1 MLTLAGAAGCAGPTG
16 LATDGPASRVA
27 PALQQPKIVL
37 RMRAWGVGSGAVGSP
52 QVIKSLLYQKT
63 EPWRAKHRGVDVQV
77 LPNTGGPQ
85 AVIASIIAGD
95 GPDIYHS
102 WHPGIIFATQGYAA
116 DLRPYLKQYNANLS
130 VFNKAQMDLFVL
142 ADGSVRALPYY
153 LGTKT
158 FAVCEGMLDRL
169 GLNYP
174 GPNWTHKDYATLC
187 TAVARAGQSTAG
199 SGPVYGGNFGLGN
212 LGAPTAYLP
221 PNCILRGFGGSYV
234 AARDAARCNLDS
246 PGAIAAVTWAST
258 LAWDKVLA
266 GPGASA
272 NFGTTLAMLWAP
284 SYFLPQA
291 ATGWRSLKWNY
302 YDMPSFPLTGP
313 VTGATEDLWA
323 MNPHTKHPALAWDL
337 LHWCAFEPFWQ
348 IAQMEIFLLS
358 PALTSLWDHWLAYVP
373 QIAPP
378 LAKKNLRAF
387 AALARS
393 NQAYPLEFFRYGDP
407 AAEGVVNAYGQKVW
421 AKQLGVR
428 VGLTQ
433 LAAQVNALQATL
445 ARERPLSFS
454 QARAQAGR
462 ERQRLQGMFQ
472 ATGQ

>member
-1 MLTLAGAAGCAGPTG
+1 ML
-16 LATDGPASRVA
+16 V
-27 PALQQPKIVL
+27 
-37 RMRAWGVGSGAVGSP
+37 
-52 QVIKSLLYQKT
+52 
-63 EPWRAKHRGVDVQV
+63 
-77 LPNTGGPQ
+77 
-85 AVIASIIAGD
+85 
-95 GPDIYHS
+95 
-102 WHPGIIFATQGYAA
+102 
-116 DLRPYLKQYNANLS
+116 
-130 VFNKAQMDLFVL
+130 
-142 ADGSVRALPYY
+142 
-153 LGTKT
+153 
-158 FAVCEGMLDRL
+158 
-169 GLNYP
+169 
-174 GPNWTHKDYATLC
+174 
-187 TAVARAGQSTAG
+187 
-199 SGPVYGGNFGLGN
+199 
-212 LGAPTAYLP
+212 
-221 PNCILRGFGGSYV
+221 
-234 AARDAARCNLDS
+234 
-246 PGAIAAVTWAST
+246 
-258 LAWDKVLA
+258 
-266 GPGASA
+266 
-272 NFGTTLAMLWAP
+272 
-284 SYFLPQA
+284 YFLPQA

-323 MNPHTKHPALAWDL
+323 MNPHTKHPTLAWDL

-407 AAEGVVNAYGQKVW
+407 AAENVVNAYGQKVW

-433 LAAQVNALQATL
+433 LAAQVDALQATL